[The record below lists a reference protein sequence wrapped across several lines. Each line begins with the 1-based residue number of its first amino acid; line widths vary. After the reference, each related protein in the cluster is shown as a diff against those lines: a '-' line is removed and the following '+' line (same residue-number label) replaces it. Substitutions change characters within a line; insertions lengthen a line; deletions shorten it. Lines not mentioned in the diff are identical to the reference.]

1 MDPVNVLTQRLRHF
15 ADSLHAVGVKEFV
28 PPTLE
33 EWLEFWDD
41 DDSDIGNL
49 RNLEHWLSMHRSS
62 NANGA
67 RVRSAI

>member
-15 ADSLHAVGVKEFV
+15 ADGMRMVNGKEFV

-49 RNLEHWLSMHRSS
+49 RNLEHWLSVNRSPVG
-62 NANGA
+62 GA
-67 RVRSAI
+67 RVRSAV